1 MIKTNMKEIGIV
13 LLSSIPLALLLSLF
27 SETIFNNLK
36 ALTDIIQEKPLMTIL
51 SYLSILG
58 LALLNHSI
66 RKLIN
71 NQIIQ
76 ILSLSLCLGL
86 FINYIKNGFTEDEWW
101 NFLYILAYYLIYIGF
116 IFLGRLF
123 NHRHRILKNT
133 EKILKIFS
141 QNKTEEQRYPFLLD
155 EPLDTI
161 HESKISK
168 EDLSLLKNKL
178 LATKGSSQS
187 FVLGIIGAWGSG
199 KTSLGKQLHNSLGN
213 KHSKECSTIWFE
225 PWKFKGENS
234 VQDSLIEH
242 LASKLPAQSSAL
254 KEYGDLLK
262 HEAIP
267 AFIKFF
273 IDLVHHSNS
282 EGKFEEL
289 KESLEKHGKQIYI
302 FIDDLD
308 RLDAKEILDIF
319 KLIRST
325 LSLQQL
331 SYVLIYDKSHIE
343 SVLESST
350 SQKND
355 SRNFLDKI
363 VQVEYYIPSKG
374 RMSEYYTK
382 RFFRQFDK
390 SSNGKPNRTDNEN
403 LFQVSEYEYEI
414 LEILKKNLESN
425 LEEESR
431 NFKRIFDAH
440 IFTIRDLK
448 RLINN
453 FLISINTIREDWKGE
468 FEKAGHNTLS
478 ETKKYEVYFQF
489 LLEIMKTKYPEAY
502 DRFYFKDSGF
512 LVQPKT
518 CHDELYNICSTGTV
532 QGQKHMLDN
541 YVQEFSKMKLSELLN
556 TIFGR
561 NILSSRLAQLN
572 EDIKEHENNR
582 SRSLKDLEKQIAK
595 VDGESRFQV
604 FYTEKGY
611 FENIQDY
618 NEHKN
623 SYINLETYLLVKPY
637 PDGSFPNPRET
648 DAYET
653 ERLDNQLY
661 LLLGLRF
668 EKFANENGFL
678 CHTAHYDKYFG
689 KMQNPKNKNQP

>member
-1 MIKTNMKEIGIV
+1 MN
-13 LLSSIPLALLLSLF
+13 
-27 SETIFNNLK
+27 
-36 ALTDIIQEKPLMTIL
+36 
-51 SYLSILG
+51 YLS
-58 LALLNHSI
+58 
-66 RKLIN
+66 
-71 NQIIQ
+71 
-76 ILSLSLCLGL
+76 
-86 FINYIKNGFTEDEWW
+86 NGFNDDEWW
-101 NFLYILAYYLIYIGF
+101 NFLYVLSYYLVYIVF
-116 IFLGRLF
+116 ITLGEIMD
-123 NHRHRILKNT
+123 HYSCVIKYIKN
-133 EKILKIFS
+133 IFP
-141 QNKTEEQRYPFLLD
+141 QKKTEEQEYPFLLD

-161 HESKISK
+161 HKSKIS
-168 EDLSLLKNKL
+168 EDDLSKLKNKL

-199 KTSLGKQLHNSLGN
+199 KTSLGKQLHNSLEN

-234 VQDSLIEH
+234 VQDSLIKH
-242 LASKLPAQSSAL
+242 LASKLPAQSSVL

-282 EGKFEEL
+282 ENKFEEL

-308 RLDAKEILDIF
+308 RLDAKEILDVF

-325 LSLQQL
+325 LSLPQL

-374 RMSEYYTK
+374 RMSEYYAE
-382 RFFRQFDK
+382 RFFKQFDK
-390 SSNGKPNRTDNEN
+390 SSNGKPNRADNEN
-403 LFQVSEYEYEI
+403 IFKVSEYEYEI

-425 LEEESR
+425 LEEEST

-440 IFTIRDLK
+440 ILTIRDLK

-453 FLISINTIREDWKGE
+453 FLISINTIREDWKEE
-468 FEKAGHNTLS
+468 FEKPGHNTLS

-489 LLEIMKTKYPEAY
+489 LLEIMKTKYPEVY

-512 LVQPKT
+512 LIQPKT
-518 CHDELYNICSTGTV
+518 YHDELYNICSTGTV

-541 YVQEFSKMKLSELLN
+541 YVQEFSKMKLDELLN

-561 NILSSRLAQLN
+561 NILIGRFQTQLN
-572 EDIKEHENNR
+572 EDIAKYQNNQT
-582 SRSLKDLEKQIAK
+582 RSLQDIEGEIAK
-595 VDGESRFQV
+595 IDDKPIFQII
-604 FYTEKGY
+604 YTEGGY
-611 FENIQDY
+611 LTRSNDEFNRGQSI
-618 NEHKN
+618 
-623 SYINLETYLLVKPY
+623 YLDESVYFLIKPI
-637 PDGSFPNPRET
+637 PSGSFPNPRQTVDYET
-648 DAYET
+648 DGLNN
-653 ERLDNQLY
+653 RMY

-668 EKFANENGFL
+668 EKFANENSFL

-689 KMQNPKNKNQP
+689 RDIKPQKESR